1 MSTAGLSEGGTSDP
15 ADDAVARR
23 IEPAQQ
29 SATQRS
35 GAEVADRITTWVLIV
50 GMAIFSALAS
60 FVAPVFAMAADNPD
74 TNMTWV
80 RVFIG
85 IVMFG
90 PWLLTIGT
98 AILCIHR
105 HRRGKFA
112 FFVPLAVLAAS
123 PLLLLALS
131 GVSSQF

>member
-23 IEPAQQ
+23 IEPAQR

-35 GAEVADRITTWVLIV
+35 GAEVADRIT
-50 GMAIFSALAS
+50 
-60 FVAPVFAMAADNPD
+60 
-74 TNMTWV
+74 TWV